1 MDLLVKIK
9 DPRGK
14 HKIAYSLPAILTIAI
29 CASLAGADTFVE
41 MEQWAKEKIE
51 WFQKLIPSLPCIPS
65 HDTFG
70 RVFSL
75 IDPDEFEQAFYR
87 WVRGVL
93 PIFADNEI
101 IAIDGKTSR
110 RSGKADKK
118 PLHLVSAFAAQANL
132 VLGQQATAEKSNEK
146 TAIPELLSRLA

>member
-65 HDTFG
+65 HDTF
-70 RVFSL
+70 
-75 IDPDEFEQAFYR
+75 
-87 WVRGVL
+87 
-93 PIFADNEI
+93 
-101 IAIDGKTSR
+101 
-110 RSGKADKK
+110 
-118 PLHLVSAFAAQANL
+118 
-132 VLGQQATAEKSNEK
+132 
-146 TAIPELLSRLA
+146 